1 VPERWLSAAPLREM
15 ERRPARLVAVDN
27 RDRIGEVLGPNG
39 RAPVIG
45 APARRAAAKDRSLQP

>member
-1 VPERWLSAAPLREM
+1 VP
-15 ERRPARLVAVDN
+15 VDN

>member
-1 VPERWLSAAPLREM
+1 MAVG
-15 ERRPARLVAVDN
+15 RPAPQDGAPAGTPRVPVDN

-45 APARRAAAKDRSLQP
+45 APARRAAAKDRSPQP